1 MFSKLRFALLNR
13 VARYGELAPECVHT
27 YYKYGRALLYKAKN
41 IKSSGVNNDFGTV
54 VKYEESDSEVDNG
67 ETVGEGDEV

>member
-13 VARYGELAPECVHT
+13 VARYGELALECVHT

-41 IKSSGVNNDFGTV
+41 IKSSEVNNGQCVAYCFLLASQGMLRF
-54 VKYEESDSEVDNG
+54 Y
-67 ETVGEGDEV
+67 